1 MCSMVEENVII
12 IGKKPVRDYVLV
24 AVLLFNEGHDEI
36 VIRARG
42 NNISKAVDV
51 YNALRSRLT
60 GIELAEVKID
70 SVERDA
76 QRLVPMI
83 EIRVRRSI

>member
-1 MCSMVEENVII
+1 MVEENVII
-12 IGKKPVRDYVLV
+12 IGKKPIRDYVLA

-36 VIRARG
+36 IIRARG

-51 YNALRSRLT
+51 FNAIRSRLS
-60 GIELAEVKID
+60 GIQLVNVKID

-76 QRLVPMI
+76 QRLIPVI
-83 EIRVRRSI
+83 EIKVKRTI